1 MMTIDDMLSQ
11 VAKFAGVEKP
21 APAVKNDVKPAAEK
35 PAEKKS
41 EPAPI
46 KAPVIEISGSLKKE
60 KVSLTEKVT
69 LNLKISKEIAYCIEK
84 AAEAMGINVVIAVV
98 DCAGRLICLEA
109 MDDSYI
115 ASIKAAQEKAFT
127 AVALK
132 MPTHIA
138 LKESR
143 GGSLDGYTNGNGILM
158 LAGGTPVKYD
168 GKIVGAV
175 GVSGGTKDQ
184 DMLLSEIGTV
194 YLEKRVNMN
203 L

>member
-11 VAKFAGVEKP
+11 VAKFAEVEKP
-21 APAVKNDVKPAAEK
+21 VAAVKNEVRPAVERPTVKK
-35 PAEKKS
+35 T
-41 EPAPI
+41 EPAPV

-69 LNLKISKEIAYCIEK
+69 LNLKIAKEIAYCIEK
-84 AAEAMGINVVIAVV
+84 AAEAMGINVVTAVV

-109 MDDSYI
+109 MDDSFI
-115 ASIKAAQEKAFT
+115 ASIKAAQDKAFT

-158 LAGGTPVKYD
+158 LAGGTPVEY
-168 GKIVGAV
+168 GGQIVGAV

-194 YLEKRVNMN
+194 YLKKRVNMN

>member
-21 APAVKNDVKPAAEK
+21 APAVKNDVKPAEK
-35 PAEKKS
+35 IS

-46 KAPVIEISGSLKKE
+46 KAPVIEISGFLKKE

-127 AVALK
+127 AAALK

>member
-21 APAVKNDVKPAAEK
+21 APAVKNDVKPAEK
-35 PAEKKS
+35 IS

-46 KAPVIEISGSLKKE
+46 KAPVIEISGFLKKE

-98 DCAGRLICLEA
+98 DCARRLICLEA

-127 AVALK
+127 AAALK